1 MAIYKIVGHFVPKKS
16 LPKSARL
23 GLFVPRQQEKAAY
36 FSTLLGQLVLTFE
49 TFCPSENERKR
60 KMESIEIYADLM
72 KSTAFNVL
80 PVSAK
85 WCYLCMAIESKGNR
99 CFKFPRK
106 TAEEYGIMR
115 RTLIRNVQ
123 ELIKAG
129 FLNCRSGRTTRTANE
144 YVFSSDWKKNVVEH
158 KTSDLGQ
165 RS

>member
-1 MAIYKIVGHFVPKKS
+1 
-16 LPKSARL
+16 
-23 GLFVPRQQEKAAY
+23 
-36 FSTLLGQLVLTFE
+36 
-49 TFCPSENERKR
+49 
-60 KMESIEIYADLM
+60 MESIEIYADLM

-99 CFKFPRK
+99 CFKFTRK